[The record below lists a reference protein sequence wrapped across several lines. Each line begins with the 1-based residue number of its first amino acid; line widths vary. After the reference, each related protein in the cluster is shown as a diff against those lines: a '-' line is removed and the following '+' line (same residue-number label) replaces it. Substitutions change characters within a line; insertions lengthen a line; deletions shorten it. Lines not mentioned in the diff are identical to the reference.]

1 MIQPLPIACP
11 PGSADRTDKPN
22 RRRSAEGG
30 MPRAGAPGAWFG
42 AIARTLAS
50 EGGAGTRAMG
60 SAFAGLW
67 EARSG
72 RDAHGHSAGVDKRG
86 KTLSTIIPESP
97 NPRIPESPNPRIPES
112 PNPRI
117 PESPS
122 FRLHGITA

>member
-11 PGSADRTDKPN
+11 PDSADRTDKRN
-22 RRRSAEGG
+22 RRRSAEEC
-30 MPRAGAPGAWFG
+30 MPR
-42 AIARTLAS
+42 
-50 EGGAGTRAMG
+50 
-60 SAFAGLW
+60 
-67 EARSG
+67 
-72 RDAHGHSAGVDKRG
+72 AGVDKRG

-117 PESPS
+117 PESPNPRIPESPNPRAPS